1 LASDVSRDSAGFTL
15 VEVVVGVLLLAI
27 GLLATVPMFLYA
39 ARENAVGGDL
49 GSVGA
54 RAVQRMETVRGASWV
69 SLAAGGDLES
79 NVAGYFDDTDPDV
92 LVRWTIADN
101 VSPDPSKTVVVRAIA
116 QRQVVGRPKQ
126 ATLVV
131 VRGP

>member
-1 LASDVSRDSAGFTL
+1 LTSDASNRSGGFTL
-15 VEVVVGVLLLAI
+15 IEVVVGLLLLAI
-27 GLLATVPMFLYA
+27 GLIATVPMFAYA

-54 RAVQRMETVRGASWV
+54 HAVQRMETLRGTSYV
-69 SLAAGGDLES
+69 SLASGGSLDS
-79 NVAGYFDDTDPDV
+79 DVAGYFDGSDPDV
-92 LVRWTIADN
+92 VVRWTVADN
-101 VSPDPSKTVVVRAIA
+101 VSPDPTKTIVVRAVA
-116 QRQVVGRPKQ
+116 LRQVVGQPKQ

>member
-1 LASDVSRDSAGFTL
+1 MASDVSKRSGGFTL
-15 VEVVVGVLLLAI
+15 IEVVVGVLLLAI
-27 GLLATVPMFLYA
+27 GLLATVPMFVYA

-54 RAVQRMETVRGASWV
+54 RAVQRMETVRGASWL
-69 SLAAGGDLES
+69 SLAPGGDLDG
-79 NVAGYFDDTDPDV
+79 NVAGYFDDSDPDV
-92 LVRWTIADN
+92 VVRWTISDN

-116 QRQVVGRPKQ
+116 VRQVVGRQKQ

>member
-1 LASDVSRDSAGFTL
+1 LASEAKKRAEGFTL
-15 VEVVVGVLLLAI
+15 IEVVVGLLLLAI
-27 GLLATVPMFLYA
+27 GLIATVPMFAYA

-54 RAVQRMETVRGASWV
+54 RAVQRMEILRGTSW
-69 SLAAGGDLES
+69 LNLAGGGALDS
-79 NVAGYFDDTDPDV
+79 DVSGYFDGSDPDV
-92 LVRWTIADN
+92 VVRWTVADN
-101 VSPDPSKTVVVRAIA
+101 VSPDPTKTIVVRAIA
-116 QRQVVGRPKQ
+116 QRQVVGLPKQ